1 MLALAA
7 WVPAFPS
14 LIFSCLAT
22 MKSILLLALALT
34 LATTAF
40 AQPKQSVSRK
50 AEPNN
55 RPPAT
60 ASPPPKPAAQD
71 ALYQQV
77 ARLDAEMF
85 AAFNAHD
92 VDRLMAYFAPS
103 LEFFH
108 DKGGLSDFAQTK
120 EGFARLFAQSPD
132 ISRTLVPG
140 SLEVFPVKDYGA
152 MHIATQ
158 RFCHVENGRDDCGN
172 SKFAMVWQ
180 QQTDT
185 WKITRVVSY
194 DH

>member
-1 MLALAA
+1 MRNPTVALLLFLALIGSTAYGQSGSRNA
-7 WVPAFPS
+7 G
-14 LIFSCLAT
+14 AT
-22 MKSILLLALALT
+22 G
-34 LATTAF
+34 
-40 AQPKQSVSRK
+40 
-50 AEPNN
+50 

-60 ASPPPKPAAQD
+60 TALNAKPAAKD
-71 ALYQQV
+71 ELYQMV

-92 VDRLMAYFAPS
+92 ADKLMSYFAPN

-108 DKGGLSDFAQTK
+108 DKGGLANFSQTK

-158 RFCHVENGRDDCGN
+158 RLCHVENGRNDCGN
-172 SKFAMVWQ
+172 SKFVMVWQ
-180 QQTDT
+180 QQGDT